1 MGKVSSVSLIDSQW
15 VSTCRSRRELLHS
28 ALICQPFLASESVDQ
43 ICSACTIIFIQHKL
57 LKQSNI
63 LKTKHGST
71 NTLIMS
77 TAISHCQQHLLLH
90 SHCVVVW
97 ERCLVLFLDGR
108 GAKHYRKE
116 CKVECCLKATGYW
129 GWACLVLSIIDSGAT
144 CLGLQK
150 SAIDPCRA
158 AVSLCSH
165 CLICTSA

>member
-116 CKVECCLKATGYW
+116 CKVECCLKARLLRVGMSCPFHNWLWSYVFRFTKISHWSMQG
-129 GWACLVLSIIDSGAT
+129 
-144 CLGLQK
+144 
-150 SAIDPCRA
+150 
-158 AVSLCSH
+158 CSFT
-165 CLICTSA
+165 L